1 MRKFA
6 IGIIAIILVISVVLI
21 GNAENADDICVI
33 PAHVVSTNAETG
45 EVYAE
50 TVTGEVYAFFA
61 IDYQEFAIG
70 MNVTLIMGNA
80 EVVGVRNLEV

>member
-6 IGIIAIILVISVVLI
+6 IFFIAICIIAICTS
-21 GNAENADDICVI
+21 GYADICAM
-33 PAHVVSTNAETG
+33 PARIVSTNAETG